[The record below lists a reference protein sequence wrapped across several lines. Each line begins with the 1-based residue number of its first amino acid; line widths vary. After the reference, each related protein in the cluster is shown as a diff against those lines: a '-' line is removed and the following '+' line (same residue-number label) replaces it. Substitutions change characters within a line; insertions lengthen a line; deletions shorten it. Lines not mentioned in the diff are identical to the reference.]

1 MIAVADAHQDSARDE
16 LRRALIARRDG
27 RRVCF
32 PARLADRI
40 VRAYRRL
47 NPERGELQRAVV
59 ELEGVLPRLSGL
71 PADHV
76 AEAVH
81 HLRMAM
87 PRTADRPHRFTS
99 PLTGSHLG
107 RAAERP
113 NGRTTHAMGIAR

>member
-1 MIAVADAHQDSARDE
+1 MIAVADALQDSARDE

-59 ELEGVLPRLSGL
+59 ELERVLPRLSGL

-87 PRTADRPHRFTS
+87 
-99 PLTGSHLG
+99 
-107 RAAERP
+107 AA
-113 NGRTTHAMGIAR
+113 NG